1 MKFPCPNCNAN
12 IKVSEEWYGMPL
24 KCPHDRCGATITV
37 PTPNSI
43 AKRGRGGLGAKLED
57 FFSGLFSKKKGNGS
71 DE

>member
-37 PTPNSI
+37 PTPI
-43 AKRGRGGLGAKLED
+43 ALSKRERSGLGAKLGD
-57 FFSGLFSKKKGNGS
+57 FFGGLFSKKK
-71 DE
+71 DEGDE